1 MILFLILPALGIAGS
16 HYDCPKLCCPCTF
29 WGATLPAGPN
39 CIASMKVSF
48 HCIGGKLSRAQ
59 SPQNCTRC
67 LAHPSTIGDHFWT
80 GIHAQDGIHHSN
92 AKKQRRYQH
101 VQLQNQPP
109 SFPWKERGRRCPQ
122 RSPQAEAWLRSWLIL
137 QDAAQRNLHFA
148 SGQVPSLLPR
158 SLVSPPALSQYFP
171 LWQLTYKSASCECMQ
186 QRSKREVLKK
196 CQVISGWGVSSMP
209 AVRRGL
215 THSGSAWLRVP
226 APQDK
231 SRLAARSYSHQ
242 PGSSLCWSV
251 PHLNFVFQVSAMQF
265 QISPA
270 ISHWSLFHV
279 AYPVCRLHHPTCQAS
294 TEDLGTSPCPG
305 SSWSSIP
312 PRHWVAGPGN
322 SASLMIF
329 AVTSALHPHQL
340 PDTGGRD
347 TFLFTSG
354 VMAEAHVILTGT
366 RFSISCLNDAATNIY
381 CHKRGYSNTSN

>member
-1 MILFLILPALGIAGS
+1 M
-16 HYDCPKLCCPCTF
+16 
-29 WGATLPAGPN
+29 
-39 CIASMKVSF
+39 
-48 HCIGGKLSRAQ
+48 
-59 SPQNCTRC
+59 
-67 LAHPSTIGDHFWT
+67 
-80 GIHAQDGIHHSN
+80 
-92 AKKQRRYQH
+92 
-101 VQLQNQPP
+101 QLQNQPP
-109 SFPWKERGRRCPQ
+109 SFPWKERGRGCPQ

-137 QDAAQRNLHFA
+137 QDAAQRNLLFA

-186 QRSKREVLKK
+186 QWSKREVLKK
-196 CQVISGWGVSSMP
+196 CQVVSGWGVSSVP

-215 THSGSAWLRVP
+215 THSGSACLRVP

-231 SRLAARSYSHQ
+231 SRLAASSYSHQ

-251 PHLNFVFQVSAMQF
+251 PHFNFVFQVSAMQF

-270 ISHWSLFHV
+270 ISHWSLFRV
-279 AYPVCRLHHPTCQAS
+279 AYPVCRLHHPTCQAP
-294 TEDLGTSPCPG
+294 TKDLGTSPCPG
-305 SSWSSIP
+305 SSRSSIP

-322 SASLMIF
+322 GASLMIF